1 MKHTLLLL
9 FILSTLSIS
18 AQDAVKDIENISNLE
33 DAELYIEKSA
43 SKRNKLIAFNEE
55 KHKSTLAQSLL
66 AMPVGMTKTVP
77 SQFKKTHYKVIDKSK
92 DPHYRIS
99 YIYFDESKV
108 DINDIYEM
116 RKTIL
121 YKYENGVPFEDLAK
135 RYSMDDNA
143 LRGGDSGW
151 FKDNEM
157 PIEIENE
164 AANLAHSVGDIYTVS
179 VEKDRGY
186 YIILKTHRV
195 TTIKEVYVLKIEEKL

>member
-1 MKHTLLLL
+1 MKNALLLL
-9 FILSTLSIS
+9 CILSSLSIFGQQ
-18 AQDAVKDIENISNLE
+18 ADKDIKNIANIE
-33 DAELYIEKSA
+33 DAELYIEKSK
-43 SKRNKLIAFNEE
+43 SKKNKLMAFNEE
-55 KHKSTLAQSLL
+55 KHKSTLAQTLL
-66 AMPVGMTKTVP
+66 AMPIGTTKTVP
-77 SQFKKTHYKVIDKSK
+77 SQFNKTIYKIIEKSN

-108 DINDIYEM
+108 DINTIYEM

-121 YKYENGVPFEDLAK
+121 YKFENGVPFEDLAN

-164 AANLAHSVGDIYTVS
+164 AANLQHSVGDIYTVA

-186 YIILKTHRV
+186 YIILKTHRIK
-195 TTIKEVYVLKIEEKL
+195 TIKEVYVLKIEESI